1 MKNTGKQKI
10 LIVDDNEM
18 NRAILSDMLGDE
30 FDILEAADGVQAVA
44 TLTQAGASISLVLL
58 DIVMPLMDGYEVL
71 AVMNKEHWIDDIPV
85 IMISAESR
93 SAYIE
98 RAYELGVSDF
108 ISRLF
113 DMLIVRRRAINTI
126 MLYAKQKKLVS
137 MVADQIY
144 EREKTSNLMINILS
158 HIVEFRNGESGLH
171 VLHIHTMTELLLKH
185 LVHMTDQYPL
195 SQKEISL
202 ISTASALHDIGKI
215 GIADEILNKP
225 GKLTKEEF
233 EIIKTHSMIGASMLE
248 ELPFH
253 QDEPLVKTAYEICRW
268 HHERYD
274 GGGYPDGLKGEE
286 IPISAQIVS
295 LADVYDAL
303 ISERVYKKAYTHEQA
318 MVMILGGECGAF
330 NPVLLQCL
338 EDIAE
343 TIRDEL
349 RLNSPSPR
357 QNIRSIADEMLQHEE
372 LRASERTLQLL
383 ERERSKY
390 RFFATMSQ
398 EIQFE
403 YTTSP
408 PMLIL
413 SEWGAAQLGLGE
425 FIINP
430 SENENMLAVLGK
442 ENYESLANALHATT
456 PEQAVVQHECALNLD
471 GEPHWYRIICRATW
485 TDDDSPQY
493 IGAIGKAL
501 DIHEEYIRM
510 ADLKYQ
516 ATHDALTGLLNH
528 VQVRQSVI
536 ERLDSKPDGKYAM
549 VMFDLDGLKEANQRY
564 GHDFGNQ
571 VLHYVAQRLLHSIRG
586 GDIGARIGGDE
597 FLIFLEYRADLE
609 PLIDRIFRSL
619 CGEYARFPIHV
630 SMGVT
635 IYGRD
640 GTDYDTL
647 LHNADRALYAAKRE
661 GGEKY
666 MIYDSSMKDVFS
678 VITPIESDT
687 KKTAEDC
694 RQK

>member
-1 MKNTGKQKI
+1 
-10 LIVDDNEM
+10 M

-44 TLTQAGASISLVLL
+44 TLTQAGASISLVVL

-93 SAYIE
+93 SAYNEHVKRTADEI
-98 RAYELGVSDF
+98 AYPQ
-108 ISRLF
+108 
-113 DMLIVRRRAINTI
+113 LIGPLNVRRRAINTI

-390 RFFATMSQ
+390 RFFATMS
-398 EIQFE
+398 
-403 YTTSP
+403 
-408 PMLIL
+408 
-413 SEWGAAQLGLGE
+413 
-425 FIINP
+425 
-430 SENENMLAVLGK
+430 
-442 ENYESLANALHATT
+442 
-456 PEQAVVQHECALNLD
+456 
-471 GEPHWYRIICRATW
+471 
-485 TDDDSPQY
+485 
-493 IGAIGKAL
+493 
-501 DIHEEYIRM
+501 
-510 ADLKYQ
+510 
-516 ATHDALTGLLNH
+516 
-528 VQVRQSVI
+528 
-536 ERLDSKPDGKYAM
+536 
-549 VMFDLDGLKEANQRY
+549 
-564 GHDFGNQ
+564 
-571 VLHYVAQRLLHSIRG
+571 
-586 GDIGARIGGDE
+586 
-597 FLIFLEYRADLE
+597 
-609 PLIDRIFRSL
+609 
-619 CGEYARFPIHV
+619 
-630 SMGVT
+630 
-635 IYGRD
+635 
-640 GTDYDTL
+640 
-647 LHNADRALYAAKRE
+647 
-661 GGEKY
+661 
-666 MIYDSSMKDVFS
+666 
-678 VITPIESDT
+678 
-687 KKTAEDC
+687 
-694 RQK
+694 